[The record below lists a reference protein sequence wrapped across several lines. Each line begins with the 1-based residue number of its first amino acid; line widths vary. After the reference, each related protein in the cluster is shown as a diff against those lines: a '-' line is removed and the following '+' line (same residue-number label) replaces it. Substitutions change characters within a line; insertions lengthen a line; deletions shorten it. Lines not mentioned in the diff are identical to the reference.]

1 MFQFRTLI
9 CLLLVFL
16 SSGHALFFQH
26 LKKIWNSGGFG
37 VTFISNPYDFSDH
50 YNVCIETCSMSVSCW
65 ISGGVK
71 VSGNCESIFHVCC
84 KLFDR
89 PVAEARKINNW
100 DDIITNNL
108 EEPEDLPLHDVYY
121 GPVVNEP
128 NCGQR
133 TVAKRRVVGG
143 TNAGFGSYPWQVVKS
158 TFILLNSGHLNLYSI
173 HIYTV
178 PLSYI
183 IEVLIY

>member
-1 MFQFRTLI
+1 MLSFRIFLFLLI
-9 CLLLVFL
+9 TYANW
-16 SSGHALFFQH
+16 SDALFFRQ
-26 LKKIWNSGGFG
+26 LRRIWNSGGFG

-71 VSGNCESIFHVCC
+71 VSGNCESIFHICC
-84 KLFDR
+84 KTYDR

-100 DDIITNNL
+100 EDIVTNNV
-108 EEPEDLPLHDVYY
+108 EEIVDLPLQDVFY
-121 GPVVNEP
+121 GPVINEP

-143 TNAGFGSYPWQVVKS
+143 RNAGFGSYPWQVA
-158 TFILLNSGHLNLYSI
+158 T
-173 HIYTV
+173 
-178 PLSYI
+178 
-183 IEVLIY
+183 E